1 MTSKKSQELVKASL
15 KKLQELA
22 KASLKKLQEL
32 TPPGSRGL
40 TVQQQKHPY
49 LEPLIVLPH
58 ALVESLRVLAV
69 HLDWQQTSRLPAVV
83 PPEDSHPLEVSLL
96 LHPLLAL
103 GQMSPSN
110 SSRDLAHTGVL
121 DGHLYI

>member
-40 TVQQQKHPY
+40 
-49 LEPLIVLPH
+49 
-58 ALVESLRVLAV
+58 
-69 HLDWQQTSRLPAVV
+69 VV
-83 PPEDSHPLEVSLL
+83 
-96 LHPLLAL
+96 
-103 GQMSPSN
+103 
-110 SSRDLAHTGVL
+110 
-121 DGHLYI
+121 